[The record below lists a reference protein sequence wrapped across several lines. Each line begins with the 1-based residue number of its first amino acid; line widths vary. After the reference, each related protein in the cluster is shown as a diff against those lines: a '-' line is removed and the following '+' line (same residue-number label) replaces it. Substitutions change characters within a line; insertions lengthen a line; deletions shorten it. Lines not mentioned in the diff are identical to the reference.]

1 MSNLWFDG
9 AITDAVGQIQQTDK
23 LLVVLGISTDEN
35 DQLSEMGKCLI
46 LIDLK
51 YFIFLYTKVLLLSL
65 LLVALSFPGN
75 LTLRLKLNV
84 KEVMILFFVG

>member
-1 MSNLWFDG
+1 MTNLWFDG

-51 YFIFLYTKVLLLSL
+51 YFIL
-65 LLVALSFPGN
+65 
-75 LTLRLKLNV
+75 
-84 KEVMILFFVG
+84 